1 MKKIFLPIYQL
12 SSLRQEPEAMAERVQ
27 YLLEDDRFLCPE
39 GSYKVRVN
47 TTDTQ
52 EGSIDSWQTKLGS
65 YTTLPR
71 TRNRQG
77 CLPQLLRG
85 WEVVWMAG

>member
-39 GSYKVRVN
+39 GSYQVKVN
-47 TTDTQ
+47 STDTY
-52 EGSIDSWQTKLGS
+52 EGSIDSWRTKLGS

-71 TRNRQG
+71 TRNRRG
-77 CLPQLLRG
+77 YLPQVLRG
-85 WEVVWMAG
+85 

>member
-39 GSYKVRVN
+39 GSYQVRVN
-47 TTDTQ
+47 STDTH
-52 EGSIDSWQTKLGS
+52 EGSVVMYRPS
-65 YTTLPR
+65 YSMQ
-71 TRNRQG
+71 QG
-77 CLPQLLRG
+77 TIFVREYISARYIFLNL
-85 WEVVWMAG
+85 